1 MKLCLIKVIGGGYQV
16 FWVEISVLTYV
27 IEGIIRILPLFTEL
41 QKLAVL
47 SRYVVSRVAKTA
59 IFYS

>member
-1 MKLCLIKVIGGGYQV
+1 MYTPYVIG
-16 FWVEISVLTYV
+16 
-27 IEGIIRILPLFTEL
+27 GIIRILLLFTEL

-47 SRYVVSRVAKTA
+47 SRYVALRVAKTA